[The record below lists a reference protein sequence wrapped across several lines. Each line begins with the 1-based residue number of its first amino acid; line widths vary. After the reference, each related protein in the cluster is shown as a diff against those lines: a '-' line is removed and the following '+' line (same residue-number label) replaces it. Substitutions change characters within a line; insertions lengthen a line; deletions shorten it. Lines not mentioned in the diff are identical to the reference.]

1 MNEEATTA
9 RAKKRGR
16 GRPKSSRPQR
26 EMISVPGELAPAVRE
41 MVKAFREVARENQ
54 P

>member
-1 MNEEATTA
+1 MNEESTTTKV
-9 RAKKRGR
+9 RKRGR

-26 EMISVPGELAPAVRE
+26 EMISIPGELAPAVRE
-41 MVKAFREVARENQ
+41 MVKAFREAIRENL